1 MPCLRKSKA
10 EQGLPKT
17 LSQHRV
23 DDLKWRLDFYV
34 HLHIGVVQLRTLEL
48 VLYLLDP
55 DEFDEARLNL
65 SLLLRYPLGIRRGG
79 CCPVSFD
86 IRRTGEKTMCG
97 TYDSESV
104 RALRAWASRSS
115 RTVIRSIGVLRG
127 LVVLPDHSGSSRK
140 GRPPRAKAHNATP
153 NTAATIAKVGMGA

>member
-1 MPCLRKSKA
+1 MWEGR
-10 EQGLPKT
+10 
-17 LSQHRV
+17 
-23 DDLKWRLDFYV
+23 RLDFYV
-34 HLHIGVVQLRTLEL
+34 HLHIGVVQLRTLKL

-127 LVVLPDHSGSSRK
+127 LGGTRK
-140 GRPPRAKAHNATP
+140 PGGAVRPVGDARGRNGLRGGVD
-153 NTAATIAKVGMGA
+153 IS